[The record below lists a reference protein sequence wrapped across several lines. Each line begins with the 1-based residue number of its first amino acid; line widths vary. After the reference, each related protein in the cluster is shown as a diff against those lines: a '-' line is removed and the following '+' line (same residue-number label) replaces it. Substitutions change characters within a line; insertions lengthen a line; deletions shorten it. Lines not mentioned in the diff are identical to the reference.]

1 MSQHVLSV
9 RVENK
14 SGVLARVVGLFSAR
28 GYNIDSLTV
37 NKTQVSDVSVITI
50 VVRGDDRIIE
60 QVKKQLNKLIDVI
73 KVSDHSEM
81 RSIQRELA
89 IVKLASVHTKRV
101 EIFQIAQAFKAEI
114 VDLAQKSITL
124 EVVGEPSKIEQFIE
138 IVRPYGIQEL
148 VQTGR
153 VSFPKDGPGETEHS
167 GRL

>member
-9 RVENK
+9 KVENK

-37 NKTQVSDVSVITI
+37 NKTHMSDVSVITI
-50 VVRGDDRIIE
+50 VVNGDDRIIE

-73 KVSDHSEM
+73 KVSDHSQT

-89 IVKLASVHTKRV
+89 MVKINTTPAKRV
-101 EIFQIAQAFKAEI
+101 EIFQIAQTFHAEI
-114 VDLAQKSITL
+114 VDLTQKSITL
-124 EVVGEPSKIEQFIE
+124 EIVGEPSKVENFIE

-148 VQTGR
+148 IQTGR
-153 VSFPKDGPGETEHS
+153 ISFSREGNE
-167 GRL
+167 